1 MFTIV
6 FLKKSIFYIFQSII
20 ALVAMEFTPDHISS
34 LAHMLKPPDED
45 SDSDCELDQRV
56 NVNYNGHNFV

>member
-1 MFTIV
+1 
-6 FLKKSIFYIFQSII
+6 
-20 ALVAMEFTPDHISS
+20 MEFTPEHISS

-56 NVNYNGHNFV
+56 NYNGHNFVKTNLTC